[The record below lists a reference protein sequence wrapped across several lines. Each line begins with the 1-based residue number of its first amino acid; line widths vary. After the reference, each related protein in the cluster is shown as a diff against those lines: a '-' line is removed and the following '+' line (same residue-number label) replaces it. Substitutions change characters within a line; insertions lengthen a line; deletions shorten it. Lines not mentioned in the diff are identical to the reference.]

1 MYNMEVFVQVL
12 TGCVSSLLI
21 WWVINFICS
30 PRLIIAKSVE
40 NKSDRFIEVKNNSL
54 FNAYNALVR
63 VEYRNNNNLND
74 AQLASKPRIPTIERR
89 EVIQI
94 ELSDLVGFSVNDF
107 FNKSK
112 EKDSIVILIS
122 YESKFGVRKM
132 AKRTIFLKEI
142 QSNIRRV

>member
-1 MYNMEVFVQVL
+1 MCNMEVFLQVL

-30 PRLIIAKSVE
+30 PRLKIAKSVE
-40 NKSDRFIEVKNNSL
+40 NKSDRYIEVKNKSL

-89 EVIQI
+89 EVVQI
-94 ELSDLVGFSVNDF
+94 ELSDIDGFSVNAF
-107 FNKSK
+107 FSKSK
-112 EKDSIVILIS
+112 EKDSVVILIS

-132 AKRTIFLKEI
+132 AKRTIFLKDI